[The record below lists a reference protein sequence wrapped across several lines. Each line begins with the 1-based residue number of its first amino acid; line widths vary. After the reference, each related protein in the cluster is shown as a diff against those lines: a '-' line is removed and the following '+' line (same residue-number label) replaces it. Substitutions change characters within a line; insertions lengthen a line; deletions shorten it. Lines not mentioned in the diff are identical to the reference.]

1 MSAEIEQL
9 LQRAVAHHR
18 AGQFDDA
25 EQLYRSIIL
34 IHPGH
39 PEANHNIGSI
49 ALQKQQPAVA
59 QMHFMKAL
67 EADPARAQY
76 WLSYIEALFQTSQLE
91 AAREVMAMARKN
103 GLHGDD
109 VDALETRVKGSAPT
123 QAANSGKA
131 KSDKPAKGHPQQNTS
146 NPSQQQIDAL
156 VALFNQGRY
165 QDVADSARAM
175 TMQFPSHSF
184 GWATLGVVLQHL
196 GRNEEALQ
204 PMQRAVELAPKDAQ
218 AHSNLGNTLSYLG
231 RLDEAETSFR
241 RALKINKDFAEAH
254 LNLGATLHDLGRF
267 GEAEVSYRCA
277 IQLKP
282 GLAEAHYNLG
292 NTLKSQGKLEE
303 AVASYR
309 KALQI
314 APGLVGAS
322 SNLGAALQAQG
333 KLAEAET
340 ILRNVLQSNPDS
352 LEAYSNLGSTLH
364 DMGRLEEARSEY
376 EKALRI
382 KPDHAE
388 ILSNLGNT
396 LMTMGLQEE
405 AVRCFRDALEYK
417 PDFLKARS
425 NLLFSLNYSSSSS
438 PEDCLAEA
446 CRYGEIV
453 SSKAAAKFNRWPVA
467 ISPKRLRVGLVSA
480 DLRNHPV
487 GYFLESVLAQ
497 LATSSVELFSYPAF
511 HKSDE
516 LTARIKRHFSAW
528 HPIHGMSDEA
538 AARLIHDDK
547 IHILIDL
554 SGHTRLNRLP
564 IFAWKPAPIQ
574 ASWLGYFATTG
585 VAEIDYVIGDPY
597 VSPVGESAHFSES
610 IWQLP
615 ECYWCFS
622 APDSKVEV
630 SALPALQAGHI
641 TFGCFNNLSKMN
653 DAVVALWAK
662 ILSAIPGAKLFLKYS
677 QLNDPSVRDAT
688 LQRYA
693 MHGIGKERLILEGSS
708 PRAEYLASYHRVD
721 IALDPFPYP
730 GGTTSMESLWMGVP
744 VLTRRGDRFL
754 AHAGETIA
762 CNAGLDTWVATDE
775 DDYLAKAVSF
785 SSDLARLAKLRA
797 GLRSQVLSSPIF
809 DAPRFAGHFENA
821 MWGMWKKWLAQR
833 EN

>member
-1 MSAEIEQL
+1 MSAEIEHL
-9 LQRAVAHHR
+9 LQRAVANHQN
-18 AGQFDDA
+18 GQFDEA

-49 ALQKQQPAVA
+49 ALLKKQPDVA

-67 EADPARAQY
+67 EADPARGQY
-76 WLSYIEALFQTSQLE
+76 WLSYIDALFQAGQLV

-103 GLHGDD
+103 GLQGDD
-109 VDALETRVKGSAPT
+109 ADVLEATLKGSVIT
-123 QAANSGKA
+123 HSTSSGHV
-131 KSDKPAKGHPQQNTS
+131 KSNKPASSQPQQNVS
-146 NPSQQQIDAL
+146 NPGKQQIDAL
-156 VALFNQGRY
+156 IALFNHGRY
-165 QDVADSARAM
+165 QEAADSSRAM

-184 GWATLGVVLQHL
+184 GWATLGVVLQQL

-204 PMQRAVELAPKDAQ
+204 PLQKAVELAPRDAQ
-218 AHSNLGNTLSYLG
+218 AHGNLGNTLSYLG

-241 RALKINKDFAEAH
+241 RALKINKNFAEAH

-267 GEAEVSYRCA
+267 GEAEISYRRA
-277 IQLKP
+277 LQLKP
-282 GLAEAHYNLG
+282 GLADAHYNLG

-303 AVASYR
+303 AVASYH

-314 APGLVGAS
+314 APGLVSAS
-322 SNLGAALQAQG
+322 NNLGAALQALG
-333 KLAEAET
+333 KLTEAET
-340 ILRNVLQSNPDS
+340 ILRDVLQAHPNS

-364 DMGRLEEARSEY
+364 DMGRLEEARAEY

-382 KPDHAE
+382 KPEHAE

-405 AVRCFRDALEYK
+405 AVHCFRNALASK

-446 CRYGEIV
+446 RCYGQIA
-453 SSKAAAKFNRWPVA
+453 SSKVAEKFIRWPVA
-467 ISPKRLRVGLVSA
+467 TSPKRLRIGLVSA

-487 GYFLESVLAQ
+487 GYFLESVLGQ
-497 LATSSVELFSYPAF
+497 LSTSTIELFAYPAF

-516 LTARIKRHFSAW
+516 LTARIKRYFSAW
-528 HPIHGMSDEA
+528 RPIHGMNDDA

-574 ASWLGYFATTG
+574 ATWLGYFATTG
-585 VAEIDYVIGDPY
+585 VAEIDYIIGDPH
-597 VSPVGESAHFSES
+597 VSPANESAHFSES

-622 APDSKVEV
+622 APASQVEI
-630 SALPALQAGHI
+630 SALPALQAGYI

-662 ILSAIPGAKLFLKYS
+662 ILSAVPGAKLFLKYS
-677 QLNDPSVRDAT
+677 QLNDAAVRDAT

-693 MHGIGKERLILEGSS
+693 VHGISAERLILEGSS

-744 VLTRRGDRFL
+744 VLTKRGNRFL
-754 AHAGETIA
+754 SHAGETIA
-762 CNAGLDTWVATDE
+762 RNAGLSSWIAADDDDYVAKAIAFATDIE
-775 DDYLAKAVSF
+775 QLT
-785 SSDLARLAKLRA
+785 KLRA
-797 GLRSQVLSSPIF
+797 GLRQQVLASPLF
-809 DAPRFAGHFENA
+809 DAARFAGHFKEA
-821 MWGMWKKWLAQR
+821 MWGMWNRWLEQQK
-833 EN
+833 